1 LYFNG
6 FFFKIDDLGSASF
19 FQTAHDGSWPP
30 QLAFDLNSAATLHT
44 LIPTALHPAHMSL
57 QHQLQ
62 NAASNTLQA
71 QNVGH
76 TQVTTSAAAPPQ
88 NACSTAVYHVGLGQY
103 VSEQEHFKSLFT
115 V

>member
-1 LYFNG
+1 MNLN
-6 FFFKIDDLGSASF
+6 KIDDLSSASF
-19 FQTAHDGSWPP
+19 FQTAHDGTWPP

-62 NAASNTLQA
+62 SAPTALQT
-71 QNVGH
+71 QTVGH
-76 TQVTTSAAAPPQ
+76 TQVATANSAAPPQ
-88 NACSTAVYHVGLGQY
+88 NACSTAVFHVGLGQY